1 MRVASVPA
9 LVLIIAAPLA
19 AQDNAGAVVSA
30 SVGGTSM
37 DGATSLTFTGS
48 GGYRFNRY
56 VGLEVEVTAIPTV
69 HGTFPSS
76 GNDLVI
82 QGIPISALIFPA
94 PNISNENGR
103 AVFVTNDVR
112 VELPTPAEHVT
123 PFFVAGAGVAT
134 VRRTAEYSYRIGIL
148 PPVGVGGGGIQT
160 ITQPLTASST
170 DVALTIGGG
179 VTVKIASRAS
189 IDGDARYF
197 RLLGDSDRNVG
208 RFGVGVRY
216 RF

>member
-1 MRVASVPA
+1 MRSVSV
-9 LVLIIAAPLA
+9 LVLSLIVAAPLS
-19 AQDNAGAVVSA
+19 AQDTAGAVVAA
-30 SVGGTSM
+30 SVGAMSI
-37 DGATSLTFTGS
+37 DSATNFSITGS

-69 HGTFPSS
+69 KGAFPSS

-82 QGIPISALIFPA
+82 QGFPVSTLVFPA

-112 VELPTPAEHVT
+112 VELPTAAEHVT

-134 VRRTAEYSYRIGIL
+134 IRRTADYSYRVGIL

-160 ITQPLTASST
+160 LTQPLTTSST

-179 VTVKIASRAS
+179 VAVKIASHAS
-189 IDGDARYF
+189 IDGDVRYF
-197 RLLGDSDRNVG
+197 RLLGENDRNVG